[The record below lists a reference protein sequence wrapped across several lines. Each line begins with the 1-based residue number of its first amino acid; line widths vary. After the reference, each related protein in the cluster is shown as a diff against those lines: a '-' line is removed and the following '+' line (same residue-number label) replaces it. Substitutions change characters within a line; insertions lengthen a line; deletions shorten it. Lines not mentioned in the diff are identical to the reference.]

1 MPTIR
6 PLGLVSLLAIS
17 FSFGVLQAQTN
28 PPLAKSQD
36 KQIHLAVQVKGASDV
51 RPEDFILLDNKSP
64 RAIASVRAAN
74 NQTDQAE
81 VIVVVD
87 AVNTPYTALG
97 YQRDQVE
104 KYLRSHE
111 GALPYPTRIAV
122 LTDKSLEITPQAT
135 RNGME
140 LADSLQHY
148 DIGLRVIGRD
158 QGFYGASDRMT
169 ISLNALRQLIG
180 AEAKQPGRKLLL
192 WLSPGWPLLSGP
204 EVELSGNQQRSIYQ
218 SVVELST
225 QLREAKI
232 TLYSLNSW
240 GAGESLDRS
249 NYYESFVNGVK
260 KPGDA
265 QLGNLGLQVL
275 AVQSG
280 GLVLNTSDVGG
291 MIQQCTADA
300 DHYYELSF
308 EAAPSDHP
316 EMYHQLQVKVANGL
330 QARTRDGYYS
340 QP

>member
-1 MPTIR
+1 MRTR
-6 PLGLVSLLAIS
+6 LSLGLLSLAVALLPSAT
-17 FSFGVLQAQTN
+17 LTAQTSTQAAGPQN
-28 PPLAKSQD
+28 
-36 KQIHLAVQVKGASDV
+36 KQIHLDVQVKGESEL
-51 RPEDFILLDNKSP
+51 RPQDFTLLDNKTP
-64 RAIASVRAAN
+64 RPITLVRAAN

-81 VIVVVD
+81 VILVVD

-97 YQRDQVE
+97 YQRDQID

-111 GALPYPTRIAV
+111 GMLAYPTRIAV
-122 LTDKSLEITPQAT
+122 LTDKSLEITPKAT

-140 LADSLQHY
+140 LADSLKHY

-169 ISLNALRQLIG
+169 ISLNALKQLIG

-218 SVVELST
+218 SVVSFST
-225 QLREAKI
+225 QLREANI

-240 GAGESLDRS
+240 GASESLNRS
-249 NYYESFVNGVK
+249 NYYEAFISGVK

-265 QLGNLGLQVL
+265 QLGNIGLQVL

-308 EAAPSDHP
+308 EPAPSDHP
-316 EMYHQLQVKVANGL
+316 EEFHQLQVKVAGSGV
-330 QARTRDGYYS
+330 RTRDGYYS
-340 QP
+340 RP

>member
-1 MPTIR
+1 M
-6 PLGLVSLLAIS
+6 SSA
-17 FSFGVLQAQTN
+17 VLIAQTK
-28 PPLAKSQD
+28 PQVAAPQD
-36 KQIHLAVQVKGASDV
+36 KQIHLDVQVKATSEL
-51 RPEDFILLDNKSP
+51 RPEDFSLLDNKTP
-64 RAIASVRAAN
+64 RAITSVRPAN
-74 NQTDQAE
+74 KQTDQAE
-81 VIVVVD
+81 VLLVVD

-97 YQRDQVE
+97 YQRDQME

-111 GALPYPTRIAV
+111 GALPYPMRIAV

-135 RNGME
+135 RNGIE
-140 LADSLQHY
+140 LADSLKHY
-148 DIGLRVIGRD
+148 DIGLRIIGRD

-180 AEAKQPGRKLLL
+180 SEAKQPGRKLVL
-192 WLSPGWPLLSGP
+192 WLSPGWPLLSGS
-204 EVELSGNQQRSIYQ
+204 EIELSGNQQREIYQ
-218 SVVELST
+218 SVVSFST
-225 QLREAKI
+225 QLREANI

-240 GAGESLDRS
+240 GASESLNRS
-249 NYYESFVNGVK
+249 NYFESFVDGVK

-265 QLGNLGLQVL
+265 QLGNIGLQVL

-291 MIQQCTADA
+291 MIQQSVADA
-300 DHYYELSF
+300 DLYYELSF

-316 EMYHQLQVKVANGL
+316 EAFHQVQVKIAGSGS